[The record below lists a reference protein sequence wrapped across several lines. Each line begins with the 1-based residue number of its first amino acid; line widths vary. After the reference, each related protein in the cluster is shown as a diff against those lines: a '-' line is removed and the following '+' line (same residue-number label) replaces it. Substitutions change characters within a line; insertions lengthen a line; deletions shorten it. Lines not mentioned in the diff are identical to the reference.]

1 MGRESAETWS
11 NLTRYAFNYKAGG
24 MIDVELTGKK
34 TGWVL
39 LWLLAEVLGGR
50 VSVVIIQQPWE
61 YMYL

>member
-1 MGRESAETWS
+1 
-11 NLTRYAFNYKAGG
+11 

-50 VSVVIIQQPWE
+50 VSVIIIQQPWE